1 PGGSIMRWRHR
12 SFREQH
18 PARRNTVA
26 IIAILVSVAIVAL
39 LATRS
44 QAEATSSALDDA
56 AIVAIFDLANTAD
69 IETGKLG
76 AERATNKEVREY
88 GTMLSQVHT
97 EVRQKGRDLAKKLGV
112 TPKLPADNTMLRDHT
127 AAMETLRK
135 LHGAEFDRAFLQHE
149 ESFHAAVIA
158 AVKQTLLP
166 AIKNKELKDFVAS
179 LAPAFEAH
187 RVMAGHLQQKIAE

>member
-1 PGGSIMRWRHR
+1 MQWNQT
-12 SFREQH
+12 SFREKH
-18 PARRNTVA
+18 PARRSAIA
-26 IIAILVSVAIVAL
+26 IIAVLVAAAIVAVL
-39 LATRS
+39 GTRS
-44 QAEATSSALDDA
+44 QAEAEPAALNDA

-76 AERATNKEVREY
+76 AERASNKEVKDY
-88 GTMLSQVHT
+88 GTMLFQVHT

-112 TPKLPADNTMLRDHT
+112 TPVLPADNTMGRDHA
-127 AAMETLRK
+127 AAMARLRA

-149 ESFHAAVIA
+149 QDFHAAVIA

-166 AIKNKELKDFVAS
+166 AIENPELKDFVTS

-187 RVMAGHLQQKIAE
+187 RVMAEHLLKKVAK